1 MKKSMKS
8 KLAMFAIAGAMA
20 VSGTVGIAAPAKA
33 ENVHTNN
40 AGTVVT
46 CKESYSNTDN
56 ELFTF
61 SNNNSGYGYSSYRRK
76 YNKTKVYVYPT
87 VGPKLSYTV
96 MGSHS
101 SKGTNP
107 IVKSDTHII
116 PLGIEASITNMV
128 NEKGYAYAGL
138 RMHRTVKAQ
147 TDSKGWWSPD
157 STRNYTI
164 YD

>member
-8 KLAMFAIAGAMA
+8 KLAMFAVAGAMA

-116 PLGIEASITNMV
+116 PLGGVRIPQEITLFM
-128 NEKGYAYAGL
+128 
-138 RMHRTVKAQ
+138 
-147 TDSKGWWSPD
+147 TD
-157 STRNYTI
+157 
-164 YD
+164 

>member
-1 MKKSMKS
+1 MKKSMKT
-8 KLAMFAIAGAMA
+8 KLAMFAAAGAMA

-33 ENVHTNN
+33 ENANTKK
-40 AGTVVT
+40 AGVVAT
-46 CKESYSNTDN
+46 YAESNPNTEN
-56 ELFTF
+56 TSFSF
-61 SNNNSGYGYSSYRRK
+61 SNNNSGYGYSKYRRK

-87 VGPKLSYTV
+87 VGPALSYTV

-107 IVKSDTHII
+107 IVKSDSHTI

-138 RMHRTVKAQ
+138 RMRRSIKAQ

-157 STRNYTI
+157 STRNYDI

>member
-1 MKKSMKS
+1 MKKSMKT
-8 KLAMFAIAGAMA
+8 KLAMFAVAGAMA
-20 VSGTVGIAAPAKA
+20 VSGAAGIAAPAKA

-101 SKGTNP
+101 SKGT
-107 IVKSDTHII
+107 T
-116 PLGIEASITNMV
+116 
-128 NEKGYAYAGL
+128 
-138 RMHRTVKAQ
+138 Q
-147 TDSKGWWSPD
+147 
-157 STRNYTI
+157 
-164 YD
+164 

>member
-8 KLAMFAIAGAMA
+8 KLAMFAVAGAMA
-20 VSGTVGIAAPAKA
+20 VSGAAGIAAPAKA

-96 MGSHS
+96 MGSIHQ
-101 SKGTNP
+101 KG
-107 IVKSDTHII
+107 
-116 PLGIEASITNMV
+116 
-128 NEKGYAYAGL
+128 
-138 RMHRTVKAQ
+138 Q
-147 TDSKGWWSPD
+147 TQ
-157 STRNYTI
+157 
-164 YD
+164 

>member
-8 KLAMFAIAGAMA
+8 KLAMFAVAGAMA

-87 VGPKLSYTV
+87 VGPKRVY
-96 MGSHS
+96 
-101 SKGTNP
+101 NRC
-107 IVKSDTHII
+107 
-116 PLGIEASITNMV
+116 N
-128 NEKGYAYAGL
+128 
-138 RMHRTVKAQ
+138 
-147 TDSKGWWSPD
+147 
-157 STRNYTI
+157 
-164 YD
+164 

>member
-8 KLAMFAIAGAMA
+8 KLAMFAVAGAMA
-20 VSGTVGIAAPAKA
+20 VSGAAGIAAPAKA

-56 ELFTF
+56 EL
-61 SNNNSGYGYSSYRRK
+61 YSSYRRK